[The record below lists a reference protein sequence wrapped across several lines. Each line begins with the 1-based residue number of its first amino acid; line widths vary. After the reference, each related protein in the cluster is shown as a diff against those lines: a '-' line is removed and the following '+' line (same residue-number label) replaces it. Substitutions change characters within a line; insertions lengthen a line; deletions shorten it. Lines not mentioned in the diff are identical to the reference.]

1 MIRFFLFVLFLFTQ
15 FLFCQEI
22 KITVIDSLNQSPIQ
36 EAIALNSEGQFI
48 SKSNEI
54 GLLSID
60 ANLNSFIYVVAN
72 GYEQIQISPTQ
83 NTDLI
88 CKLIK
93 KPEILHEVIIGNKR
107 KAIKYGN
114 FNLHRSMFTNSQNCS
129 AKFNYLVCAT
139 KLIVSNNPT
148 VVFYNFCIS
157 SESNN
162 SPFNFQIYNDKHGV
176 PDQVIYSQYIKDY
189 KKGWNRVAISDTN
202 LMLDSGTY
210 YIAMQWLP
218 SKDKSDVW
226 FFEADGKKYYSIG
239 QTLVMNKGDGK
250 QFDSYMYNFDK
261 WQHLY
266 MKGSN
271 YAHYIET
278 FEN

>member
-1 MIRFFLFVLFLFTQ
+1 MIRFFLLVFFFFTR

-22 KITVIDSLNQSPIQ
+22 KITVIDSLNQIPIS
-36 EAIALNSEGQFI
+36 ESIILNSEGQFI

-54 GLLSID
+54 GEFLID
-60 ANLNSFIYVVAN
+60 ANRNNSIYVVAN
-72 GYEQIQISPTQ
+72 GYEQIQISPKQ

-88 CKLIK
+88 CRLIK
-93 KPEILHEVIIGNKR
+93 NPEILREVIIGNKR
-107 KAIKYGN
+107 KVIKYGN
-114 FNLHRSMFTNSQNCS
+114 FNLHRSMFTNSLRCS
-129 AKFNYLVCAT
+129 TKYNYLVCAT
-139 KLIVSNNPT
+139 KLIVNNPH

-162 SPFNFQIYNDKHGV
+162 SPFNFQIYNDKDGL
-176 PDQVIYSQYIKDY
+176 PDQLIYSQYIKDY

-218 SKDKSDVW
+218 LKDKSDVW
-226 FFEADGKKYYSIG
+226 FDEVDGKKYYSIG
-239 QTLVMNKGDGK
+239 QTIVMNKGEGK

-261 WQHLY
+261 WIHLY

-271 YAHYIET
+271 YAHYIEA